1 MRMPDGTDAGATGGR
16 SGEAA
21 SSAPAGGDFAALAPD
36 LTARIGTILEAVQR
50 EADRMLDEARGEA
63 QRQVDVG
70 KRQADGLL
78 ADRQRRI
85 AQLSDTLIERTEG
98 VVAQIEETAL
108 VRESFGRLLRALA
121 EAADR
126 VTAEITAAPMPPPA
140 PPEPAVA
147 SDPFGAPEPAVPPPF
162 TQAPTPPPP
171 PPTPLPRVPEPP
183 PDSPAEAA
191 PANATPAGAS
201 SGEPATEAPP
211 APAPPS
217 GDRAWIEA
225 RQAAIQM
232 AAAGNTRAQVEA
244 HLRGFLNVSDPSA
257 LLDQVFGAAT
267 AGEARVPWAIAP
279 AAPAWHPDS
288 AGG

>member
-16 SGEAA
+16 SGESA
-21 SSAPAGGDFAALAPD
+21 SSPPAGGDFAALAPD

-121 EAADR
+121 DAADR

-140 PPEPAVA
+140 PEPPAA
-147 SDPFGAPEPAVPPPF
+147 PDPFAPAAPEPAVPPPF

-171 PPTPLPRVPEPP
+171 VPEPLARVPEPP
-183 PDSPAEAA
+183 PDSPAE
-191 PANATPAGAS
+191 
-201 SGEPATEAPP
+201 PP
-211 APAPPS
+211 APEAATPPAQPAPTPPNP
-217 GDRAWIEA
+217 DRAWIEA

-288 AGG
+288 VGG